1 MHHLERLRTVPR
13 AARRSTWARAAAVA
27 LALIAGAVPL
37 QQALAQ
43 ADEAPAA
50 RTSSPELATAERH
63 MVSAANG
70 YAAEAGREILRA
82 GGSAVDAAIATQ
94 LVLNL
99 VEPQSSGIGGGAFIL
114 YWDAGKRELKAY
126 DGRET
131 APASARPDRFL
142 VDGKPMPFNEAV
154 RSGLSV
160 GVPGLVRLL
169 EMVHAKHGRLPWA
182 RLFEPA
188 LRLADE
194 GFEVSQR
201 LHYLLRWHGPSS
213 FVPAARSYF
222 FTETGNAWP
231 IGYQLKNPAF
241 AATLRRIAAEGARGF
256 YEGPVAEAI
265 VAAVATAPVAP
276 GGMTLADL
284 AGYTAKERQPV
295 CTDYRGDRICGMGP
309 PSSGGYTVA
318 QTMKLIE
325 RFDLGGKSG
334 ARCSPG
340 RCISSRRPRSSPSPT
355 ATATSPTPIS

>member
-1 MHHLERLRTVPR
+1 
-13 AARRSTWARAAAVA
+13 
-27 LALIAGAVPL
+27 
-37 QQALAQ
+37 
-43 ADEAPAA
+43 
-50 RTSSPELATAERH
+50 
-63 MVSAANG
+63 
-70 YAAEAGREILRA
+70 
-82 GGSAVDAAIATQ
+82 
-94 LVLNL
+94 
-99 VEPQSSGIGGGAFIL
+99 
-114 YWDAGKRELKAY
+114 
-126 DGRET
+126 
-131 APASARPDRFL
+131 
-142 VDGKPMPFNEAV
+142 
-154 RSGLSV
+154 
-160 GVPGLVRLL
+160 
-169 EMVHAKHGRLPWA
+169 MVHAKHGRLPWA

-188 LRLADE
+188 LRLADD
-194 GFEVSQR
+194 GFEVSPR

-265 VAAVATAPVAP
+265 VAAVAAAPVAP

-334 ARCSPG
+334 APLQPRALHLIAEAEKLAFADRNRYLADPDFVTIPDGLLDPG
-340 RCISSRRPRSSPSPT
+340 YLDKRRALIDPLRAMDKARAGRAARPRPAVVRARRNDRARRHEPHLDHRRRRQRARHDHDHRRRVRLAQLGGGLPAEQRADRFLLPPRRRRGTRHRQRRRPGQAAAQLHGADDRVRRRAARSSPCSARP
-355 ATATSPTPIS
+355 AAARSSSMW